1 MKKYHFTLKKI
12 ILHLPLLF
20 LFHSLIAQVP
30 ISASISEMELN
41 KKVDAL
47 SIEEQIAQLMMVA
60 MYPKE
65 GESHQNEIIRL
76 IQEYKI
82 GGLIVFQG
90 TSRQVQEDLTTYQ
103 SFSEIPLLTSID
115 GEWGPGMRLSN
126 APNFPKAMPLGAI
139 QNDSLIYLMGKEIA
153 RELKQLGIYVNFAP
167 VVDVNSNPDNPVI
180 GIRSFGDN
188 ADNVT
193 KKAGFYLRGMQDN
206 GVMAVLKHFPG
217 HGDTDAD
224 SHKALPVINHDR
236 AYLDSVDLKPFKLLI
251 KEGAMGVMSA
261 HLNVPAL
268 DNSEGSIS
276 SFSPIIIKGLL
287 KEELNFK
294 GLVYTDALNM
304 KGASDNISKGRL
316 EVEALIAGNDI
327 LLMPKDVPSAIEAI
341 LLAIENNEIDKSQ
354 IRASCKKVLYYKSLL
369 KISPP
374 AKKSLIS
381 KDLNSSYSK
390 SLQKKLVTK
399 SLTLLVNQN
408 NIIPLKKLNQKRIVS
423 ITIGESESVFFNKM
437 IRKYSDIKTINLPL
451 GTSSEKLSSIISELK
466 KDDLIIFNFQANIW
480 SAKDNY
486 GFNAKWRN
494 FISEINNEYSSI
506 LLMYGNPYT
515 LTDYSGLDKLNALL
529 LVYQDGKDQQELAA
543 QAIMGGTEIT
553 GKLPVTIS
561 KDFPLG
567 FGINTLSTRLGYSD
581 PIDVGMDESYFVII
595 DSIVNDG
602 ILKKAYPGA
611 QVLIARKGK
620 IVYDKSFGYFT
631 YDSIQQVESDDLYD
645 IASITKIAA
654 TALVLMK
661 MEDKGMINLD
671 ATLGD
676 FIPDLV
682 DSTEYENLKFRS
694 LLAHQAGLRSWV
706 PFYLKTMEKGELKLS
721 TFSDKKTDIYSVKVA
736 EELYIN
742 KTFTDSIYS
751 WIIQTPLNNKI
762 KYLYSDIGYYFFLKI
777 IEEQNQNS
785 LEFISNDLFYAP
797 LNLRYCT
804 FLPLNKF
811 DKSQIVPTEDDT
823 LFRKQLIWGDVHDPG
838 AAMLGGVGG
847 HAGLFSN
854 SNDLAVIMQMLLNKG
869 TYGGEQFLSEEVIN
883 EYTKCQYCENDN
895 RRGAAFDKPVRD
907 GSDGPTCNC
916 LSFKSFG
923 HTGFTGTM
931 VWADPVEEIVYVFL
945 SNRIYPSAENV
956 KLIKMNIR
964 TKIQEKIYE
973 SIF

>member
-1 MKKYHFTLKKI
+1 
-12 ILHLPLLF
+12 
-20 LFHSLIAQVP
+20 
-30 ISASISEMELN
+30 MELN